1 MRKTIITAPPGAGE
15 HGPRS
20 RQHTAWWQWDI
31 TEREKETDDD
41 DGPAN
46 SLAVMQEAATR
57 QNKLATERQIA
68 PMSGSTRRMPV
79 YQGVG
84 PCLGTLRDPNS
95 PTNSPDGAENQRRS
109 AGRLDPEWSRTVGM

>member
-1 MRKTIITAPPGAGE
+1 MEDEHNRASRSTGARYRE
-15 HGPRS
+15 RVT
-20 RQHTAWWQWDI
+20 QHTVQRPCEV

-57 QNKLATERQIA
+57 QNKLATEKQIA
-68 PMSGSTRRMPV
+68 LMSGSTRRMPV

-95 PTNSPDGAENQRRS
+95 PTNSPDGAGTKLCHRGFRN
-109 AGRLDPEWSRTVGM
+109 LDH